1 MSFDPMAAIYDETR
15 VIDSICF
22 NSALDFLVQRF
33 PPLEFNKLFEP
44 GIGTGRI
51 AIPLAE
57 RGYRVT
63 GVDISEDMLK
73 ILSEK
78 LRGRNSP
85 LAVAFQKADVTA
97 LPFPDM
103 TFDIAVAVHVF
114 HLIRDWK
121 KAVAEVL
128 RVLKPDAPLIM
139 LFTGSGDEIPAIKD
153 RYREIC
159 VESGHSARHIGLT
172 GGAELQDYLSALGRN
187 IETIDNRWRWTQR
200 IRVNEALSHMRSHY
214 YSFTNL
220 IPETV
225 HMEAIERLQCELQK
239 QYGNLS
245 TVVEVPTQVNMVLIQ
260 PSTFAKLNI
269 FSTNP

>member
-1 MSFDPMAAIYDETR
+1 MAAIYDETR
-15 VIDSICF
+15 FFDSECF
-22 NSALDFLVQRF
+22 NSALDYLTERF
-33 PPLEFNKLFEP
+33 PPPVFKKLFEP

-57 RGYRVT
+57 KGYHVT
-63 GVDISEDMLK
+63 GVDISEEMLI

-78 LRGRNSP
+78 LLGRHSP
-85 LAVAFQKADVTA
+85 LSVAFQKADVTA

-121 KAVAEVL
+121 KAIAEVL
-128 RVLKPDAPLIM
+128 RVLKPGAPLVM

-159 VESGHSARHIGLT
+159 VESGYSARHIGLT
-172 GGAELQDYLSALGRN
+172 GSAELKDYLAALGRH
-187 IETIDNRWRWTQR
+187 IETIENRWRWTQR

-220 IPETV
+220 VPETV
-225 HMEAIERLQCELQK
+225 HLEAVERLKCELEK

-245 TVVEVPTQVNMVLIQ
+245 TEVEVSNQVSMILIR
-260 PSTFAKLNI
+260 PS
-269 FSTNP
+269 